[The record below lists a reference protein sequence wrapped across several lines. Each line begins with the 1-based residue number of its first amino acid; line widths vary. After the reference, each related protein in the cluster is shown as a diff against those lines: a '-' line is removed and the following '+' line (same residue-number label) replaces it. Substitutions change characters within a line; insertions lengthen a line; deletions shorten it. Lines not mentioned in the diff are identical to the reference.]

1 MSTGA
6 VDRGVRRRQTID
18 GLPRDWVMVVL
29 CTWFLGGVYLDGWAH
44 THGKVDE
51 SFFTPWHAVFYSGFL
66 VVAGFL
72 AWQVIRRRASGYPR
86 PWALPSGYGLAL
98 VGALIFVCGGIGD
111 MIWHELFGI
120 EEDVEA
126 LYSPTHLLLVLGMWL
141 MVSAPF
147 GAAWQRMVPRSGW
160 KQLAPMLLS
169 LAFMLSVGTFI
180 TQIAHPLA
188 NLWGGGLLPRSPIW
202 LFEEMGVVSLLFD
215 AGLLMGF
222 ILLALRRW
230 TLPPGALTLVVTC
243 NAIAMGFLYHH
254 GAYPLL
260 HVAARAAAGA
270 VADVILSQLRPSLQR
285 LGALRLFAFVM
296 PALISAFY
304 FLTLQMAQGMW
315 WSIHLWAG
323 VIVLTGVT
331 GLLLS
336 YLLVPPPI
344 PTGLQDVA

>member
-1 MSTGA
+1 
-6 VDRGVRRRQTID
+6 
-18 GLPRDWVMVVL
+18 
-29 CTWFLGGVYLDGWAH
+29 
-44 THGKVDE
+44 
-51 SFFTPWHAVFYSGFL
+51 
-66 VVAGFL
+66 
-72 AWQVIRRRASGYPR
+72 
-86 PWALPSGYGLAL
+86 
-98 VGALIFVCGGIGD
+98 
-111 MIWHELFGI
+111 
-120 EEDVEA
+120 
-126 LYSPTHLLLVLGMWL
+126 
-141 MVSAPF
+141 
-147 GAAWQRMVPRSGW
+147 
-160 KQLAPMLLS
+160 
-169 LAFMLSVGTFI
+169 
-180 TQIAHPLA
+180 
-188 NLWGGGLLPRSPIW
+188 

-222 ILLALRRW
+222 VLLALRRW

-260 HVAARAAAGA
+260 HVAARATAGV
-270 VADVILSQLRPSLQR
+270 VADVLLYKLRPSLQR

-304 FLTLQMAQGMW
+304 FLALQMAQGMW

-344 PTGLQDVA
+344 PTGSQDVA